1 MQELSIP
8 EESGAEILRCIVVDD
23 EAPARALLR
32 EYLSAH
38 EDMLL
43 LAECANG
50 FEAVKAV
57 SEHSPDVVFL
67 DVQMPKIDG
76 FEVLELLESP
86 PLVVFTTAFDEYAVR
101 AFEVHAA
108 DYLLKPISRERFDD
122 ALDRLRAEKRG
133 GRPGLGAPLLAEIRR
148 SRTPLQRILV
158 RDGSKVHVIPAE
170 SIDYI
175 EAQDDY
181 IAIHAGGKIH
191 LKLERIAIIDQSL
204 DPARFVRI
212 HRSFILN
219 LERLARIE
227 FYAKGSRM
235 AILRDGTRLPVSRS
249 GNDKLK
255 GIIG

>member
-1 MQELSIP
+1 MQELRRP
-8 EESGAEILRCIVVDD
+8 DESGAEILRCIIVDD
-23 EAPARALLR
+23 EAPARTLLR

-38 EDMLL
+38 EDMVL

-57 SEHSPDVVFL
+57 GEHSPDVIFL

-76 FEVLELLESP
+76 FEVLELLDSP
-86 PLVVFTTAFDEYAVR
+86 PLVVFTTAYDEYAVR

-122 ALDRLRAEKRG
+122 ALDRLRTEKESRK
-133 GRPGLGAPLLAEIRR
+133 PDHSTPLLAEVRR

-158 RDGSKVHVIPAE
+158 RDGSRVHVIPAE
-170 SIDYI
+170 TVDYI

-181 IAIHAGGKIH
+181 IAIHAEGKIH
-191 LKLERIAIIDQSL
+191 LKLERIALLEQAL

-227 FYAKGSRM
+227 LYAKDSRL
-235 AILRDGTRLPVSRS
+235 AILSDGTRLPLSRA

-255 GIIG
+255 GIIS